1 MRPVIFHPPLVR
13 LGLEATI
20 MHTNP
25 APISFFRGAS
35 LEIMIEV
42 RAFKKT
48 EPGLSTHDI
57 QDIGRDLST

>member
-1 MRPVIFHPPLVR
+1 
-13 LGLEATI
+13 